1 MSSLLSTY
9 SEKLRASYWFIPAIM
24 VTISIALSF
33 IVIAIDE
40 AFPIRLQ
47 DILGWIDISDPSG
60 AYSFLSTVSGAMI
73 GVTGVT
79 FSITIVALVQASSQ
93 FGPRLLNNFLRDRGN
108 QFVLGTFISTYTYC
122 LFVLRS
128 ITNTPE
134 VLFIPN
140 LAMFVALVLAVMS
153 IVVLVYFFHHV
164 TVILQAEH
172 VIAEVGRELEQA
184 IERLFPESLDYSIY
198 ARELRNKEDI
208 PPFLQE
214 DASSTIDSEVGGYL
228 QAIDVEAL
236 VGIAEEYDAVLRA
249 ANKPGDFVTKDGP
262 LIEVW
267 SGDSDLEE
275 ISQKVKD
282 AFIIGDQRLRIN
294 DVEFSVDQLV
304 EIAVRAL
311 SPGINDP
318 FTAMACIDQL
328 ASGVSQLVQ
337 RSIPSGYHYGSEGT
351 LRLITEPLT
360 FSGIL
365 EASFNQIRQNA
376 YSDVAVTIRLLEA
389 ISAIAPHIRTRE
401 QRDTLSRQAQMLHRA
416 SEEHIPEKW
425 DREDATE
432 RFESTM
438 ETLEE
443 SEQ

>member
-1 MSSLLSTY
+1 VLPHAPTD
-9 SEKLRASYWFIPAIM
+9 ELRVMLETPEAGGV

-47 DILGWIDISDPSG
+47 DILGWIDISDPDG

-275 ISQKVKD
+275 IYQKVKD

-337 RSIPSGYHYGSEGT
+337 RTIPSGYHYGSEGT